1 MRPLI
6 SARVQVRSTTEIG
19 TEAAPL
25 ASQWA
30 PSILLTDLASQ
41 SDHKLN
47 YESLIRGL
55 DVGSALPSK
64 IQLI

>member
-19 TEAAPL
+19 TEAASL
-25 ASQWA
+25 ASQLA
-30 PSILLTDLASQ
+30 PSILLTNFTSQ
-41 SDHKLN
+41 SANKLN
-47 YESLIRGL
+47 YASLIEGL

-64 IQLI
+64 IQSI